1 MQREVL
7 KVFSIVILAILTLSC
22 GKELLPEPSPSRTFL
37 FDTRP
42 YGEQFAASTSKP
54 EVVEQVLSQLTLPE
68 DERFMFINGKIA
80 GGNNDYNLNW
90 NWHFIEDQ
98 WELTDFA
105 IEVCD
110 GRPSM
115 VQSDLDYWLA
125 LGQFCPWGSYVIRER
140 PTE

>member
-1 MQREVL
+1 MQGQVL
-7 KVFSIVILAILTLSC
+7 KPLSFVILAILTLSC
-22 GKELLPEPSPSRTFL
+22 GKELPSEPSPSRTFL
-37 FDTRP
+37 FGTRP
-42 YGEQFAASTSKP
+42 DGEQFVARTSNP
-54 EVVEQVLSQLTLPE
+54 EVIKQVLSQLTLPE

-80 GGNNDYNLNW
+80 GGNNDDNLNW

-125 LGQFCPWGSYVIRER
+125 LGQFCPWGSYVIREI